1 MKSIKEIL
9 EAHSLRTVKSGSKLI
24 DVIKYMASENIGL
37 VPVLDEG
44 KKLIGVFSERDLLK
58 RVIAKELDMHQT
70 IVDDVMTTKLI
81 LADVNETY
89 EECLQKMRD
98 AKIRHI
104 IIVDKG
110 ELNGILSMR
119 DLLQID
125 ITVHKETIDV
135 LHNYIY
141 SK

>member
-9 EAHSLRTVKSGSKLI
+9 ESHELRTVKSGAKLI
-24 DVIKYMASENIGL
+24 DVIKYMADQNIGL
-37 VPVLDEG
+37 VPVLDES
-44 KKLIGVFSERDLLK
+44 KQLLGVFSERDLLK
-58 RVIAKELDMHQT
+58 RVIAKELDMRTT
-70 IVDDVMTTKLI
+70 IVDDVMTRKLI
-81 LADVNETY
+81 LADLNESH
-89 EECLQKMRD
+89 EECLQKMRE
-98 AKIRHI
+98 AGIRHI
-104 IIVDKG
+104 IIVDSGSLK
-110 ELNGILSMR
+110 GILSMR